1 MTRKTLSLG
10 GRIAMITGAARG
22 MGREHALLMAERGAD
37 LILNDLD
44 AEALNETAEECRSF
58 GRTVT
63 EMACDNTDIPNYIR
77 LIGEHQAQ
85 HGRVDIL
92 VNNAGI
98 QGNKYIVEEI
108 DEEIWEAMTFIK
120 MKATFFAAC
129 AVIPGMKKRKYGKL
143 INVSSIFAMEGSF
156 SMSHYTGAASGVLG

>member
-1 MTRKTLSLG
+1 MTRETLRLD
-10 GRIAMITGAARG
+10 GRVAMITGAARG

-44 AEALNETAEECRSF
+44 ADVLSQTADDCRAV

-63 EMACDNTDIPNYIR
+63 EMACDNTDIETFVS
-77 LIGEHQAQ
+77 LIGEHEAQ

-98 QGNKYIVEEI
+98 QGNKYTVEQS
-108 DEEIWEAMTFIK
+108 T
-120 MKATFFAAC
+120 
-129 AVIPGMKKRKYGKL
+129 KKSGKP
-143 INVSSIFAMEGSF
+143 
-156 SMSHYTGAASGVLG
+156 